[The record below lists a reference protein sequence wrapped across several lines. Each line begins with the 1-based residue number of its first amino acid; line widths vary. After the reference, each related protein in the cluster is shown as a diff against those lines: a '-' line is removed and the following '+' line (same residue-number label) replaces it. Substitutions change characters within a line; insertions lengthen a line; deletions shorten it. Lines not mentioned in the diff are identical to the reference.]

1 MAKRILMMAAAV
13 ALFCSCAKVD
23 YWGSFEVINY
33 SSKTIHVESTF
44 DSADGNGCHS
54 ADIEPRHGRCQLC
67 RSLASS
73 ASRDFIFEDI
83 VTNPSEGKVT
93 VSCEDKV
100 VLEWTFDMKDY
111 LSKSNF
117 MSSTRKG
124 MFSKMEYGINYSLS
138 FGEDMDGNIVADGT
152 PHTQL

>member
-1 MAKRILMMAAAV
+1 MIVAAIAV
-13 ALFCSCAKVD
+13 LCSCAKVD
-23 YWGSFEVINY
+23 YWGSFEVSNNC
-33 SSKTIHVESTF
+33 SKTIHVESTF
-44 DSADGNGCHS
+44 NSADGNGCHS

-100 VLEWTFDMKDY
+100 VLEWTSDMKDY
-111 LSKSNF
+111 LLKSNF
-117 MSSTRKG
+117 MSATKDG
-124 MFSKMEYGINYSLS
+124 MSRLMEYGTSYSLS
-138 FGEDMDGNIVADGT
+138 FYKDMDGNIVASET
-152 PHTQL
+152 PISSSHE